1 MTREQK
7 KQKRREVLTI
17 IGMMASLVFITRLW
31 PILLLMIIGVFAYA
45 LWLLFY
51 LEKKPEPTMQP
62 PLLGL
67 PAPVTEETVLADA
80 FTLLQR
86 RITEQVANRYP
97 DARWVWGVSDAR
109 DRFERGGELVILLNG
124 AGGYRGAVVQVNRL
138 QCCGLA
144 YTVAE
149 QTPSTVPEEES
160 EEDETLESQQ
170 ETVDYG
176 LLAFEWVDANLQD
189 LNTQCNEAIAQG
201 RDSFRILASQLPHGD
216 SWPLICKELL
226 HNGFAT
232 AEPLADG
239 IQVQIKIR

>member
-67 PAPVTEETVLADA
+67 PAPVSEKTVLADA
-80 FTLLQR
+80 FALLQK
-86 RITEQVANRYP
+86 RITEQVASRYP
-97 DARWVWGVSDAR
+97 DASWAWGVSDAR
-109 DRFERGGELVILLNG
+109 DRFESGGELMILLNG
-124 AGGYRGAVVQVNRL
+124 AGGYRVAVVQVNCL
-138 QCCGLA
+138 QFCGLA
-144 YTVAE
+144 YTVTE
-149 QTPSTVPEEES
+149 QAPPAPS
-160 EEDETLESQQ
+160 EEDEAPEPQQ

-189 LNTQCNEAIAQG
+189 LNTQCNEVIAQG
-201 RDSFRILASQLPHGD
+201 KDSFRILASQLPHGD

-239 IQVQIKIR
+239 IQVQIKIK